1 MARMAPK
8 AVRAWRGQDFSEED
22 MRWMS
27 LMHSDSVDAA
37 NEGYAMMA
45 LQPDPASPGEIDK
58 KRQRQREK
66 RERWWR
72 RLREDA
78 AGASTTLA
86 VSDDSRG
93 GGGVDVDSE
102 GVADGGAETL
112 NSVYTALGASGEDVA
127 REVQTILR
135 AAEKKEAEEAAE
147 AIANGFDPNDD
158 EADAP
163 PQEMTSDV
171 AGDMVVMDTR
181 VWHYGEEAE
190 QALTPRTPPS
200 FIFSF
205 IHLFI

>member
-1 MARMAPK
+1 MAPK

-78 AGASTTLA
+78 AGASTPPLA
-86 VSDDSRG
+86 VSGHSRG
-93 GGGVDVDSE
+93 GGGVVVDSE
-102 GVADGGAETL
+102 GVAGSGAETL
-112 NSVYTALGASGEDVA
+112 NIVCASVGASGEDVA
-127 REVQTILR
+127 RGVQTILR
-135 AAEKKEAEEAAE
+135 AAEKKEAEEAAA
-147 AIANGFDPNDD
+147 AIADGFDPNDD

-181 VWHYGEEAE
+181 VWHYGE
-190 QALTPRTPPS
+190 QADQARTPRALPS
-200 FIFSF
+200 FVRSF
-205 IHLFI
+205 N